1 MTFKTTLKTQ
11 LIEEL
16 KAHVLM
22 TNQLQTVV
30 NVTVDRV
37 CEEEFRTM
45 QNDIKKAEEH
55 KTSKDFYKYHLKNL
69 LNELLN
75 GERK

>member
-1 MTFKTTLKTQ
+1 MSFKEHLSTQ

-16 KAHVLM
+16 KAYVLM
-22 TNQLQTVV
+22 TDKLQTVV
-30 NVTVDRV
+30 HETVDRV
-37 CEEEFRTM
+37 CEEDFRTM

-69 LNELLN
+69 LNGLLH
-75 GERK
+75 R